1 VSELTPAEVAHVV
14 THGQHSNRREGLLE
28 IGEAVL
34 LAIVAI
40 ATAWSGYQTGKWDG
54 HQASLYSLSSRYRV
68 EADTANTLSGQQRL
82 YDTNTFAFWLNAKAQ
97 GNEAD
102 AKLFERRFRPEYRPA
117 FRAWLAL
124 DPLNNP
130 KAPPGPIFMPQYRNA
145 QAELAA
151 AKDHEDADIGDQGP
165 ANRFVAAHPGDHADD
180 HPASEK
186 QVVEADA
193 ERPQPHGWDI
203 SRGNTEDSL
212 MHTWARDQEG
222 LPDEDDD
229 MDRRRKQREDPDNY
243 RHGTG
248 SRSAAP
254 RPATVT

>member
-1 VSELTPAEVAHVV
+1 VSETVTPAEVAHVV

-54 HQASLYSLSSRYRV
+54 HQARLYTLSSKYRV

-97 GNEAD
+97 GDEAD

-117 FRAWLAL
+117 FHAWLAL
-124 DPLNNP
+124 DPFNNP

-151 AKDHEDADIGDQGP
+151 AKDH
-165 ANRFVAAHPGDHADD
+165 R
-180 HPASEK
+180 ASEAFEEGTQAREQGDK
-186 QVVEADA
+186 YL
-193 ERPQPHGWDI
+193 R
-203 SRGNTEDSL
+203 NTVL
-212 MHTWARDQEG
+212 
-222 LPDEDDD
+222 L
-229 MDRRRKQREDPDNY
+229 
-243 RHGTG
+243 
-248 SRSAAP
+248 
-254 RPATVT
+254 ATVLFLTALAQKFRVHSVRLGLLVLCGVLLAIALFFIVTYPRI